1 MLYKFRNVDIE
12 NFLLN
17 TLGVDLI
24 ILSSRTESENEITFF
39 QNGDKMTVNTV
50 TGEMIWE
57 PLNPGDM
64 FTSKLSLRLHQWFS
78 KELIVPVS
86 VD

>member
-1 MLYKFRNVDIE
+1 MYQFRNIDNIE
-12 NFLLN
+12 NFLLD

-24 ILSSRTESENEITFF
+24 VPSRPESENEIVFF
-39 QNGDKMTVNTV
+39 QNGDKMTVNTA
-50 TGEMIWE
+50 TGEMMWE
-57 PLNPGDM
+57 PLKPGDM

-78 KELIVPVS
+78 KGLIIPMS